1 MDSLNNFTYKSSKV
15 DITVS
20 RFGTCYEV
28 TRGGDEYESSLP
40 RKGRQSFLH
49 VSIESNTNGIRM
61 SFIVPEFS
69 IEAEKVKSLLL
80 GVLREFGILLDEDN
94 SSLSVY
100 HKDFNFSSLMSY
112 LRNSEP
118 CRLYTPAIRR
128 SELACSVGP
137 IQLNSV
143 IKLRKEGN
151 NCSESSFEIYNV
163 FGKEWEMNPT
173 EEVVDSECTA
183 FRNITEAL
191 KGESISY
198 HFSDDKNLS
207 REGDQISIQ
216 DLLHNPAEAN
226 KVMWE
231 TYRKFKLVLG
241 SIRSYLDPKDPWIP
255 IIDEM
260 VNDFSKDFVFGLVR
274 SIQKMSSVLVEEDIT
289 AKLDCS
295 GETAGIDKTWL
306 DEVEKSYEILSK
318 PNKE

>member
-1 MDSLNNFTYKSSKV
+1 MDSLNNFAYKSSKV

-20 RFGTCYEV
+20 RFENCDGVNQGCDKYEPSHS
-28 TRGGDEYESSLP
+28 RRE
-40 RKGRQSFLH
+40 RQSFLH

-80 GVLREFGILLDEDN
+80 GVLRELGILSDEDN

-100 HKDFNFSSLMSY
+100 HKDFNFSSLVSY
-112 LRNSEP
+112 LRKSDGT
-118 CRLYTPAIRR
+118 CRLHTPAIRR

-163 FGKEWEMNPT
+163 FGKEWEMKPT
-173 EEVVDSECTA
+173 EVVDSECTA

-198 HFSDDKNLS
+198 HFSDDKNFS

-260 VNDFSKDFVFGLVR
+260 VNYFSKDFVFGLVR

-289 AKLDCS
+289 AKLDYS
-295 GETAGIDKTWL
+295 GETAGIDKAWL